1 MWKRFN
7 LPSLAPPQAR
17 FLHVKVLDLLSDIP
31 MAMIFRLSL
40 FSGLFLLTS
49 LLGLT
54 VPSLAQSPEALSLPS
69 TSVQTAGDYILGVG
83 DQLDVNVFAYEEFT
97 GQRTVLPDGSIIMPM
112 IGHVPTAGKTTEQ
125 LVQEITTR
133 LRKMLVNPVVTI
145 NLVALRPVVVN
156 VSGEVQRP
164 GTVQLREASSNL
176 ATNNDQQPQQRPTL
190 ANALLAAGG
199 ITANADIRQVMLK
212 RNGSDTPIT
221 INLWDAIQSD
231 AAPPNLILQD
241 GDAIYIP
248 TLQAGAM
255 IDRRLLGRSQFSP
268 ATVRVRVVGEV
279 TAPGE
284 VQVPPNSSIS
294 SAVAIAGGPTEDANL
309 RRVGFVRMNESGQI
323 EQQEL
328 DLRNLSDT
336 NQIQEGDVVIV
347 PKRNSASFVDF
358 AGRLLSPLGILLNL
372 F

>member
-1 MWKRFN
+1 
-7 LPSLAPPQAR
+7 L
-17 FLHVKVLDLLSDIP
+17 
-31 MAMIFRLSL
+31 IFRSSTVSYSVLLALFVGLSG
-40 FSGLFLLTS
+40 F
-49 LLGLT
+49 
-54 VPSLAQSPEALSLPS
+54 PSLAQTPNASPTALPLP
-69 TSVQTAGDYILGVG
+69 TVQSPADYILGIG

-125 LVQEITTR
+125 LVQDITTR

-145 NLVALRPVVVN
+145 NLIALRPVVVN

-164 GTVQLREASSNL
+164 GTIQLRESSSN
-176 ATNNDQQPQQRPTL
+176 AANNTEQKTEQRPTL
-190 ANALLAAGG
+190 ANAILAAGG
-199 ITANADIRQVMLK
+199 ITANADIRQVTLK
-212 RNGSDTPIT
+212 RGGSDAPIT

-241 GDAIYIP
+241 GDSIYIP
-248 TLQAGAM
+248 TLQAGTV
-255 IDRRLLGRSQFSP
+255 IDRRLLARSQFAP

-309 RRVGFVRMNESGQI
+309 RHVGFVRMNETGQI

-347 PKRNSASFVDF
+347 PKRGSSSFVDF
-358 AGRLLSPLGILLNL
+358 AGRLLSPLGIFLSL

>member
-1 MWKRFN
+1 MP
-7 LPSLAPPQAR
+7 L
-17 FLHVKVLDLLSDIP
+17 
-31 MAMIFRLSL
+31 IFRSSTISCSVLLAL
-40 FSGLFLLTS
+40 FVGLNPF
-49 LLGLT
+49 
-54 VPSLAQSPEALSLPS
+54 PSLAQTPNASPTELPLP
-69 TSVQTAGDYILGVG
+69 TVQNSADYILGIG

-145 NLVALRPVVVN
+145 NLIALRPVVVN

-164 GTVQLREASSNL
+164 GTIQLRESSSNL
-176 ATNNDQQPQQRPTL
+176 ANNIEQKTEQRPTL
-190 ANALLAAGG
+190 ASAILAAGG
-199 ITANADIRQVMLK
+199 ITANADIRQVTL
-212 RNGSDTPIT
+212 RRGGSDAVT

-241 GDAIYIP
+241 GDSIYIP
-248 TLQAGAM
+248 TLQAGTA
-255 IDRRLLGRSQFSP
+255 IDRRLLARSQFAP

-294 SAVAIAGGPTEDANL
+294 SAVAIAGGPTVDANL
-309 RRVGFVRMNESGQI
+309 RHVGFVRMNEAGQV

-347 PKRNSASFVDF
+347 PKRGSSSFVDF
-358 AGRLLSPLGILLNL
+358 AGRLLSPLGIFLSL

>member
-1 MWKRFN
+1 
-7 LPSLAPPQAR
+7 
-17 FLHVKVLDLLSDIP
+17 
-31 MAMIFRLSL
+31 
-40 FSGLFLLTS
+40 
-49 LLGLT
+49 
-54 VPSLAQSPEALSLPS
+54 
-69 TSVQTAGDYILGVG
+69 LGVG

-97 GQRTVLPDGSIIMPM
+97 GQRTVLPDGTIIMPM
-112 IGHVPTAGKTTEQ
+112 IGNIPTAGRTTAQ
-125 LVQEITTR
+125 LAQEITTR
-133 LRKMLVNPVVTI
+133 LRKMLVNPVVNV

-164 GTVQLREASSNL
+164 GMVQLREASSNL
-176 ATNNDQQPQQRPTL
+176 ATNNQQQPEQRPTL

-199 ITANADIRQVMLK
+199 ITANADIRQVTLK
-212 RNGSDTPIT
+212 RHGSDQPIT
-221 INLWDAIQSD
+221 INLWDAIQSAD

-241 GDAIYIP
+241 GDTIYIP
-248 TLQAGAM
+248 TLQAGETV
-255 IDRRLLGRSQFSP
+255 DRRLLARSQFAP

-294 SAVAIAGGPTEDANL
+294 SAVAIAGGPTDDANL
-309 RRVGFVRMNESGQI
+309 RRVGFVRMNEAGQI
-323 EQQEL
+323 EQQEI

-347 PKRNSASFVDF
+347 PKRDSASFVDF
-358 AGRLLSPLGILLNL
+358 AGRLFSPFGFLLNL

>member
-1 MWKRFN
+1 MPLFLRF
-7 LPSLAPPQAR
+7 ST
-17 FLHVKVLDLLSDIP
+17 
-31 MAMIFRLSL
+31 LSL
-40 FSGLFLLTS
+40 LLLTWC
-49 LLGLT
+49 
-54 VPSLAQSPEALSLPS
+54 VAPAQVAASESQPLP
-69 TSVQTAGDYILGVG
+69 TAQDANTYILGVG

-97 GQRTVLPDGSIIMPM
+97 GQRTVLPDGTILMPM
-112 IGHVPTAGKTTEQ
+112 IGNVPTAGRTTAQ
-125 LVQEITTR
+125 LAQEITTR
-133 LRKMLVNPVVTI
+133 LRTLLVNPVVNV

-176 ATNNDQQPQQRPTL
+176 ATNNQQQPEQRPTL

-199 ITANADIRQVMLK
+199 ITANADIRQVTLK
-212 RNGSDTPIT
+212 RSGWSEPMT
-221 INLWDAIQSD
+221 INLWDAIQSAD

-241 GDAIYIP
+241 GDTIYIP
-248 TLQAGAM
+248 TLQAGETV
-255 IDRRLLGRSQFSP
+255 DRRLLARSQFAP

-294 SAVAIAGGPTEDANL
+294 SAVAIAGGPTDDANL
-309 RRVGFVRMNESGQI
+309 RRVGFVRMNEAGQI
-323 EQQEL
+323 EQQEI

-347 PKRNSASFVDF
+347 PKRDSASFVDF
-358 AGRLLSPLGILLNL
+358 AGRLFSPFGFLLNL